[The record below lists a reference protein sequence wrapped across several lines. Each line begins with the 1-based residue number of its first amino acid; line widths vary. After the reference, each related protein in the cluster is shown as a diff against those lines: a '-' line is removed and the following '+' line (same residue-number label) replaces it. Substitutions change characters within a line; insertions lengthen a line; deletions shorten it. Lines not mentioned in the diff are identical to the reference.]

1 MRESYLNLKEK
12 YDRVNKT
19 AQDLKAEIIE
29 NILSRLDET
38 GESKSVT
45 FSGVMHVVEK
55 SSVPLTIMCNLKVIK
70 VIKFNKA
77 RVSVVAEDAN
87 LDQYEYDLRIL
98 TFRECMNILKI
109 LYTTGGYTPI
119 SVEEMAAKDIPEEDE
134 DYKPM

>member
-55 SSVPLTIMCNLKVIK
+55 SSAPLTIMCNLKVIK

-119 SVEEMAAKDIPEEDE
+119 SVEEMGAKDIPEEDE